1 MIVSN
6 VLVNASQD
14 EIYDRP
20 DVKIP
25 GTKNLYIVGDW
36 VGPEGILTD
45 ASLSSAKCAAEKILK
60 IGNEKEKLV
69 AHSIP

>member
-6 VLVNASQD
+6 ALVSASQD
-14 EIYDRP
+14 GIYGPP
-20 DVKIP
+20 DIKIP
-25 GTKNLYIVGDW
+25 GTENLYIVGDW
-36 VGPEGILTD
+36 VSPEGMLAD
-45 ASLSSAKCAAEKILK
+45 ASFSSAKRAAEKILK